1 MSEALHDTIAT
12 PKSWRL
18 MGRSGQPPPNGG
30 TPGWTATRRTL
41 SASAS
46 RFDHEGAARDGLNL
60 VGPCAALL
68 SPVSTTAPSTRCP
81 AGEAESLRDRA
92 ASTPSAVSKV

>member
-46 RFDHEGAARDGLNL
+46 RFDHEGAVRD
-60 VGPCAALL
+60 
-68 SPVSTTAPSTRCP
+68 
-81 AGEAESLRDRA
+81 
-92 ASTPSAVSKV
+92 ASTLLLGHA